1 MPTVREILESLQK
14 REKKPRIA
22 TNEDSVLNV
31 ERTDAEQQIEGTST
45 RNNLDVASSDDEEN
59 CEPVQFKRGETIR
72 GALCLWYQGFRFINN
87 RKDGSWF
94 RCEQR
99 NCPATAKLED
109 NDLMT
114 GILGPK
120 SHHHGCAPSRYDA
133 ETKRNQ
139 MKRLIK
145 ETNGV
150 NCADPLNIQIPPGLL
165 IKNDESVL
173 IYDSREL
180 LSVLKQNRRW
190 SLDGTF
196 RSAPKPWMQVFVIG
210 CYVNNRMVVA
220 AQALLPVMSDF
231 EIGMLKAM
239 RHVFPSCERSGCSFH
254 MAQAVFRK
262 ARSMGIFNLLNEDD
276 DEVPVQRKS
285 VHKTF
290 RSVLSLALIPPD
302 YVRHAFSLIVNAAPL
317 GVQGW
322 LAYFGKTYIGTT
334 QFEID
339 RGTEAFGPNSDVG
352 RFFLRRAQSTTPFSV
367 SQASTITSNG
377 RIQFG
382 LHSPQP
388 SIPTIPLSE
397 ESSLQLI
404 RRWEQDIVCPPRFPI
419 SFWNVYTRAQM
430 AIERTNNGMEAA
442 HGQFARELNH
452 HPSLSDFIAV
462 FIKDIDKQ
470 LDIGRAERLQKSR
483 KRPQRYIIKEQSV
496 VRIIDEA
503 DFESEEGLTNALYL
517 IGLVMQGFV
526 NFFLTIFIFTD
537 VKSLHKALHYESD
550 QIQCVRQSFFRF
562 KVSLVNDTHH
572 TLFFDDVPLLNK
584 VLNNLAFS
592 VSQASTITSNGRI
605 QFGLH
610 SPQPSIPTIPLSEE
624 SSLQLIRRWEQDIVC
639 PPRFPISFWN
649 VYTRAQMAIERT
661 NNGMEA
667 AHGQFARELNHH
679 PSLSDFIAAFIKDI
693 DKQLD
698 IGRAERLQKSRK
710 RPQRY
715 IIKEQSVVRI
725 IDEADF
731 ESEEGLT
738 NALYLIGLV
747 MQGFVEGLHV
757 RENED
762 SEEETDDTDGN

>member
-14 REKKPRIA
+14 RVKKPRIA

-145 ETNGV
+145 EEPKTKPCQIRAQIRTDIDDEVFELLGTNEALDQMANRIKNKFVGGV
-150 NCADPLNIQIPPGLL
+150 NCANPLNIQIPPGLL

-290 RSVLSLALIPPD
+290 RSVLSLARIPLD
-302 YVRHAFSLIVNAAPL
+302 YVRHAFSIIVNTAPL

-339 RGTEAFGPNSDVG
+339 RGAEAFGPNSDVG
-352 RFFLRRAQSTTPFSV
+352 RFFLRRTQSTTPFSV

-388 SIPTIPLSE
+388 STPTIPLSE

-430 AIERTNNGMEAA
+430 AIERTNNGME
-442 HGQFARELNH
+442 
-452 HPSLSDFIAV
+452 S
-462 FIKDIDKQ
+462 
-470 LDIGRAERLQKSR
+470 
-483 KRPQRYIIKEQSV
+483 
-496 VRIIDEA
+496 
-503 DFESEEGLTNALYL
+503 
-517 IGLVMQGFV
+517 
-526 NFFLTIFIFTD
+526 
-537 VKSLHKALHYESD
+537 
-550 QIQCVRQSFFRF
+550 
-562 KVSLVNDTHH
+562 
-572 TLFFDDVPLLNK
+572 
-584 VLNNLAFS
+584 
-592 VSQASTITSNGRI
+592 
-605 QFGLH
+605 
-610 SPQPSIPTIPLSEE
+610 
-624 SSLQLIRRWEQDIVC
+624 
-639 PPRFPISFWN
+639 
-649 VYTRAQMAIERT
+649 
-661 NNGMEA
+661 

>member
-1 MPTVREILESLQK
+1 MAKILLLVDPQIICRFILATTIFIGLLLNFVAFASARHHHHQHNHRHEIEAVSVEQQAAEKQQRQQNQQQYFFDIDGPMLEGQQRHQRWRHNLQLLMTMQQQHEQRHGLPKHRRETDDLLLDDVERSAGEDNEQIESNNGGSDLTRGQDNGNSDLVGGGLDGANNGLIGRQDNSDDGLIRANDGSIDELIGEGMDNANDELEQEGQNNGKSDLIGGLGIAAAADQDDGGDDDSQQWW
-14 REKKPRIA
+14 RRSEYIA
-22 TNEDSVLNV
+22 T
-31 ERTDAEQQIEGTST
+31 TAQQQQQQTMSQSF
-45 RNNLDVASSDDEEN
+45 LLLVASCAVFVALALSLAGFALFYYVSIIHRGGFACWAITSGGEGNATKTDYYDGTTTIITGHHYRQQHYAEIGGAGDKSGRRQKHHQYSMSNSTTVMTLADEEDT
-59 CEPVQFKRGETIR
+59 V
-72 GALCLWYQGFRFINN
+72 AV
-87 RKDGSWF
+87 
-94 RCEQR
+94 
-99 NCPATAKLED
+99 
-109 NDLMT
+109 
-114 GILGPK
+114 PK
-120 SHHHGCAPSRYDA
+120 STTVVATGGGQLQCCAMPSA
-133 ETKRNQ
+133 VKKT
-139 MKRLIK
+139 
-145 ETNGV
+145 T
-150 NCADPLNIQIPPGLL
+150 
-165 IKNDESVL
+165 
-173 IYDSREL
+173 L

-302 YVRHAFSLIVNAAPL
+302 YVRHAFSIIVNAAPL

-339 RGTEAFGPNSDVG
+339 RGAEAFGPNSDVG
-352 RFFLRRAQSTTPFSV
+352 RFFLRRAQSTTRV
-367 SQASTITSNG
+367 HNNKQWTNTIRTAFATTIDSDDPIV
-377 RIQFG
+377 RRK
-382 LHSPQP
+382 QP
-388 SIPTIPLSE
+388 AAY
-397 ESSLQLI
+397 SS
-404 RRWEQDIVCPPRFPI
+404 
-419 SFWNVYTRAQM
+419 
-430 AIERTNNGMEAA
+430 
-442 HGQFARELNH
+442 
-452 HPSLSDFIAV
+452 
-462 FIKDIDKQ
+462 
-470 LDIGRAERLQKSR
+470 
-483 KRPQRYIIKEQSV
+483 
-496 VRIIDEA
+496 
-503 DFESEEGLTNALYL
+503 
-517 IGLVMQGFV
+517 
-526 NFFLTIFIFTD
+526 
-537 VKSLHKALHYESD
+537 
-550 QIQCVRQSFFRF
+550 
-562 KVSLVNDTHH
+562 
-572 TLFFDDVPLLNK
+572 
-584 VLNNLAFS
+584 
-592 VSQASTITSNGRI
+592 
-605 QFGLH
+605 
-610 SPQPSIPTIPLSEE
+610 
-624 SSLQLIRRWEQDIVC
+624 WEQDIVC

>member
-14 REKKPRIA
+14 RVKKPRIA

-87 RKDGSWF
+87 RKNGSWF

-145 ETNGV
+145 EEPKTKPCQIRAQIRTDIDDEVFELLGTNEALDQMANRIKNKFVGGV

-302 YVRHAFSLIVNAAPL
+302 YVRHAFSIIVNAAPL

-322 LAYFGKTYIGTT
+322 LA
-334 QFEID
+334 
-339 RGTEAFGPNSDVG
+339 
-352 RFFLRRAQSTTPFSV
+352 V

-388 SIPTIPLSE
+388 ST
-397 ESSLQLI
+397 
-404 RRWEQDIVCPPRFPI
+404 
-419 SFWNVYTRAQM
+419 
-430 AIERTNNGMEAA
+430 
-442 HGQFARELNH
+442 
-452 HPSLSDFIAV
+452 
-462 FIKDIDKQ
+462 
-470 LDIGRAERLQKSR
+470 
-483 KRPQRYIIKEQSV
+483 
-496 VRIIDEA
+496 
-503 DFESEEGLTNALYL
+503 
-517 IGLVMQGFV
+517 
-526 NFFLTIFIFTD
+526 
-537 VKSLHKALHYESD
+537 
-550 QIQCVRQSFFRF
+550 
-562 KVSLVNDTHH
+562 
-572 TLFFDDVPLLNK
+572 
-584 VLNNLAFS
+584 
-592 VSQASTITSNGRI
+592 
-605 QFGLH
+605 
-610 SPQPSIPTIPLSEE
+610 PTIPLSEE

>member
-14 REKKPRIA
+14 PIKRPRIP
-22 TNEDSVLNV
+22 TNEDSVLNA
-31 ERTDAEQQIEGTST
+31 ERTDAEQQMEDTST
-45 RNNLDVASSDDEEN
+45 RNDLDVAASDDEEN
-59 CEPVQFKRGETIR
+59 CEPVQFQRGETIR
-72 GALCLWYQGFRFINN
+72 GALCLWHQGFRFLKI

-109 NDLMT
+109 NNLMT

-120 SHHHGCAPSRYDA
+120 EHHHGCAPSRFDA

-145 ETNGV
+145 EKPKTKPCQLRAQIRTDIDDEVFELLGTNEALDQMTNRTKNKFVGGV
-150 NCADPLNIQIPPGLL
+150 NCADPRTYKFRQ
-165 IKNDESVL
+165 
-173 IYDSREL
+173 L

-220 AQALLPVMSDF
+220 AQALLPGKASKYYTEVLQQLKRAVEPILPIKVMSDF

-290 RSVLSLALIPPD
+290 RSVLSLALIPLD
-302 YVRHAFSLIVNAAPL
+302 YVRHAFSIIVNAAPL

-322 LAYFGKTYIGTT
+322 LTYFGKTYIGTT

-339 RGTEAFGPNSDVG
+339 RGAEAFGPNSDVG
-352 RFFLRRAQSTTPFSV
+352 RFFLRRTQSTTPFSV

-377 RIQFG
+377 RIRFG

-388 SIPTIPLSE
+388 STPTIPLSE

-419 SFWNVYTRAQM
+419 SFWNV
-430 AIERTNNGMEAA
+430 
-442 HGQFARELNH
+442 F
-452 HPSLSDFIAV
+452 
-462 FIKDIDKQ
+462 
-470 LDIGRAERLQKSR
+470 
-483 KRPQRYIIKEQSV
+483 
-496 VRIIDEA
+496 
-503 DFESEEGLTNALYL
+503 
-517 IGLVMQGFV
+517 
-526 NFFLTIFIFTD
+526 
-537 VKSLHKALHYESD
+537 
-550 QIQCVRQSFFRF
+550 
-562 KVSLVNDTHH
+562 
-572 TLFFDDVPLLNK
+572 
-584 VLNNLAFS
+584 
-592 VSQASTITSNGRI
+592 
-605 QFGLH
+605 
-610 SPQPSIPTIPLSEE
+610 
-624 SSLQLIRRWEQDIVC
+624 
-639 PPRFPISFWN
+639 
-649 VYTRAQMAIERT
+649 TRAQMAIERT

-679 PSLSDFIAAFIKDI
+679 PSLSDFIAAFTKDI
-693 DKQLD
+693 NKQLD
-698 IGRAERLQKSRK
+698 IGRAEQLQKSTK
-710 RPQRY
+710 RRQRY
-715 IIKEQSVVRI
+715 VIKEKNVVRI
-725 IDEADF
+725 LDEADF

-757 RENED
+757 RGNQE
-762 SEEETDDTDGN
+762 SGEETDDADGN